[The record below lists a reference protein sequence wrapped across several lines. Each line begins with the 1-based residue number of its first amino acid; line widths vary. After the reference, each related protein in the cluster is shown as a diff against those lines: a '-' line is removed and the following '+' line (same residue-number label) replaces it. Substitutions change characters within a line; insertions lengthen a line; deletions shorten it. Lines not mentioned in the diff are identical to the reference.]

1 MATPPEGP
9 RDRHCGRQN
18 NKQESEILIV
28 IRMSA
33 RARTLQSCVC
43 ALRRWLPALVVAL
56 TAVVVRPV
64 MAAADFDCV
73 IQPRQVLE
81 IRSPIEGL
89 IERISVDRGDRVQKG
104 QEIALVDTSVER
116 ALAQGAKF
124 RAEMDGAI
132 RASQSKLHLTKRKF
146 ARTRE
151 LTKQDFLPAQ
161 QQDEALNERLTAEAE
176 LIAAEDNRKLAEIEY
191 QRQLAI
197 IRLKTIKSPINGVV
211 MERILHPGELAESGA
226 GRRPMLRL
234 AQTDVL
240 NVEAL
245 LPADAYRQVKLGM
258 AARVT
263 PAIQGSA
270 TSTAKVAVIDR
281 VLDPASGTFG
291 IRLELQNPT
300 GEILA
305 GVRCKVAF
313 EALGAPPAAAP
324 APAKAEPAPAAPR
337 RTSAVVPVPAKA
349 LTASR

>member
-1 MATPPEGP
+1 MI
-9 RDRHCGRQN
+9 D
-18 NKQESEILIV
+18 

-33 RARTLQSCVC
+33 PARTMSQCHR
-43 ALRRWLPALVVAL
+43 ALCRWLLAAM
-56 TAVVVRPV
+56 AAIAAHPV
-64 MAAADFDCV
+64 IAAADFDCV

-116 ALAQGAKF
+116 ALAQGAKY

-132 RASQSKLHLTKRKF
+132 RASQSKLHLSKRKF
-146 ARTRE
+146 ARTKE

-161 QQDEALNERLTAEAE
+161 QQDEALNERLTAEAD
-176 LIAAEDNRKLAEIEY
+176 LIAAEDNRKLAEIEH

-211 MERILHPGELAESGA
+211 MERLLHPGELAESGA

-234 AQTDVL
+234 AQTDIL

-258 AARVT
+258 VARVT
-263 PAIQGSA
+263 PTIQGSNA
-270 TSTAKVAVIDR
+270 STAKVAVIDR

-291 IRLELQNPT
+291 VRLELQNPT
-300 GEILA
+300 GDILA

-313 EALGAPPAAAP
+313 EAIGTPAAGATP
-324 APAKAEPAPAAPR
+324 APVKTEPAPAVPR
-337 RTSAVVPVPAKA
+337 RTSAVVPTSPKA
-349 LTASR
+349 VTASR

>member
-1 MATPPEGP
+1 MVSAPVALA
-9 RDRHCGRQN
+9 GRFHH
-18 NKQESEILIV
+18 NKQESEIDM
-28 IRMSA
+28 RKSA
-33 RARTLQSCVC
+33 TAPTLKSCLRALCER
-43 ALRRWLPALVVAL
+43 LPALIVGLLAVVA
-56 TAVVVRPV
+56 RPV

-211 MERILHPGELAESGA
+211 MERVLHPGELAESGA

-313 EALGAPPAAAP
+313 EALGAPAAAAP
-324 APAKAEPAPAAPR
+324 APAKAELVPALPR